1 MYSEKLFH
9 IKAKVALH
17 NLKGFSGLF
26 QLLEKDQRFFAVV
39 LLQMNLGSVD
49 MWKMLEQASCLSFYL
64 TSQRIFSTICSG

>member
-49 MWKMLEQASCLSFYL
+49 MWKMLE
-64 TSQRIFSTICSG
+64 